1 MYKILAIEKPE
12 IWSLDE
18 IKNYLRVT
26 HDYDNNLIT
35 NLLNASIMMAENF
48 TKQNLWQRQV
58 EFLINKAGVKIY
70 LPQTPILNIENFFLI
85 KEENNQQDIANNFGQ
100 IDHTGNFL
108 HLKKEYVSKKL
119 KLKYKTGYTDA
130 IPAPIRHGIL
140 LHIASMYDSSNCNY
154 DLPANAEKL
163 YLPYRRLNIYS

>member
-48 TKQNLWQRQV
+48 TK
-58 EFLINKAGVKIY
+58 
-70 LPQTPILNIENFFLI
+70 
-85 KEENNQQDIANNFGQ
+85 
-100 IDHTGNFL
+100 
-108 HLKKEYVSKKL
+108 
-119 KLKYKTGYTDA
+119 
-130 IPAPIRHGIL
+130 
-140 LHIASMYDSSNCNY
+140 
-154 DLPANAEKL
+154 
-163 YLPYRRLNIYS
+163 